1 LYIPYCIVCQSGK
14 SSISNH
20 FLLYLPVFCLCLSEL
35 SSTSHHAHHTSKD
48 IPRSPHTSLPSTYN
62 FNDLPNEHL
71 TAVDRSDPSVAYP
84 GVPCCPSRSVDR
96 FAVRLCRRL
105 RSGPRAPLGQEKV
118 QENRAKAS
126 ERSPSTPVLP
136 AVLSLPPTHLITNT
150 TLAGVAQSVERVAL
164 TTAKRSTSRS
174 WVRAPPS
181 AIPISKLNQSSCSF
195 CLSLLEDHWLFWC
208 SHVVLGLVVELFGCC
223 SGIVH
228 EG

>member
-1 LYIPYCIVCQSGK
+1 LYIPYCIICQSGK

-20 FLLYLPVFCLCLSEL
+20 SLLYLPVFCLCLSEL
-35 SSTSHHAHHTSKD
+35 SSTSHHAHHTSIHCKD

-71 TAVDRSDPSVAYP
+71 AAVDRSDPSVAHP
-84 GVPCCPSRSVDR
+84 GVLCCPSRSVDR

-105 RSGPRAPLGQEKV
+105 RSDPRAPLGQEKI

-136 AVLSLPPTHLITNT
+136 AFLFLPPTHLVINT

-164 TTAKRSTSRS
+164 ITAKRSTSRS

-181 AIPISKLNQSSCSF
+181 AIPMLKLIRAAV
-195 CLSLLEDHWLFWC
+195 LFVFFYLRVIG
-208 SHVVLGLVVELFGCC
+208 HFGALTW
-223 SGIVH
+223 SGT
-228 EG
+228 